1 MPMTRSDVQ
10 RIAIEVAR
18 ERDDRLKVEAAIP
31 AEGDSAYTEIIL
43 TIRGCQDDPC
53 LLMIGVSRDA
63 AEASVR
69 ATIEERLREHLL
81 THSAETTAR
90 RSS

>member
-1 MPMTRSDVQ
+1 MTISDVQ

-18 ERDDRLKVEAAIP
+18 KLDDRLKVEAAIP
-31 AEGDSAYTEIIL
+31 AGGDSAYTEIIL

-63 AEASVR
+63 SESSIRTAVAEH
-69 ATIEERLREHLL
+69 LREHLL
-81 THSAETTAR
+81 SHSAETTPR
-90 RSS
+90 KSS